1 MSKTHLLFYKC
12 GCGGW
17 TRTIDLRVMSPASY
31 QLLPPRDIYFVTFDL
46 FIIQQ
51 VMLNVNTCKGLSPL
65 QDYDP
70 TDLYFLSPI
79 FQNNKHGITKKIVK
93 HGKNIYHLLSDLP
106 IKYNNGYRFTKAS
119 GIT

>member
-1 MSKTHLLFYKC
+1 MDSNHRPQGYEP
-12 GCGGW
+12 
-17 TRTIDLRVMSPASY
+17 RE
-31 QLLPPRDIYFVTFDL
+31 LPTATTPRYIFVTFDL
-46 FIIQQ
+46 FIIQH

-70 TDLYFLSPI
+70 TDLYFLRPI
-79 FQNNKHGITKKIVK
+79 FQNNKQGITKKIVK

-106 IKYNNGYRFTKAS
+106 IKYNNGYKFTKAS